1 MARRITDKEKDP
13 RVVYADIIDHPHW
26 QSKTHPHMSLYD
38 RAAQFSPFAALTGY
52 NDMINEEARIVD
64 HKVELE
70 EADLEQLNR
79 ELNLINEA
87 IISGTLPTAAIT
99 YFIPDPLKSGG
110 KYETVIGQIRKID
123 TARRKLVFMNR
134 KGYANLNFEIDM
146 RDILEI
152 HAM

>member
-1 MARRITDKEKDP
+1 VARRITDKGKDP

-79 ELNLINEA
+79 ELNLINEV

-110 KYETVIGQIRKID
+110 KYETVIGQIRKND

>member
-79 ELNLINEA
+79 ELNLINEV

-152 HAM
+152 HVM

>member
-1 MARRITDKEKDP
+1 MARRITDKGKDP

-79 ELNLINEA
+79 ELNLINEV

-110 KYETVIGQIRKID
+110 KYETVIGQIRKND

>member
-1 MARRITDKEKDP
+1 MARRITDKGKDP

-38 RAAQFSPFAALTGY
+38 RASQFSPFAALTGY

-79 ELNLINEA
+79 ELNLINEV

>member
-1 MARRITDKEKDP
+1 MARRITDKGKDP

-26 QSKTHPHMSLYD
+26 QSKTHSHMSLYD

-79 ELNLINEA
+79 ELNLINEV

>member
-1 MARRITDKEKDP
+1 
-13 RVVYADIIDHPHW
+13 
-26 QSKTHPHMSLYD
+26 MSLYD

-52 NDMINEEARIVD
+52 NDMINEEARIVV

-79 ELNLINEA
+79 ELNLINEV

-152 HAM
+152 HVM